1 MAYAILRTKKL
12 KAPGN
17 VAASASHIER
27 TRPTHNAD
35 PSVANQW
42 LIGGPGMYA
51 AAKKVWSKIPKI
63 RKDSVH
69 AFEVLLTASPEAF
82 EKMSLEEWK
91 AENVEWLRKEYPGAE
106 IVGACLHLDEST
118 PHIQAIIIPTDV
130 KKDGTLQ
137 LNCKKYLGGAAK
149 LRAMQTSY
157 AKAMA
162 EFGLERGLEGSK
174 AKHTTIAQFYGAM
187 RAGSKVT
194 FTPAAI
200 QTPPLMLSGK
210 AREEWAEAQKKA
222 TVDAWAPA
230 VIQLKAKER
239 QNSDLKRANA
249 QLKQSNAGLAAD
261 LSDTKRRLRE
271 QSDKLRQLPLSE
283 VAEKLGCYKP
293 DNAKDKNLWMTPAG
307 KVFIKDDVKF
317 INHDQ
322 QEKGGGAIDFVKHI
336 RDCDFKEAVA
346 WLSDMYGTDA
356 AIEAAATAARLRAAE
371 ALKNA
376 VAKPFALPDAVE
388 RTWPKVRD
396 YLVKVRG
403 LAESLIDKLKAGG
416 WIYSDKRNNAVFVN
430 TNAHTGQICAYEL
443 KGTTDTPFKHAQ
455 GDSKHGIFI
464 VEGGTDKLAVCESAV
479 DAISYVQLHPGSS
492 AIAVAGT
499 GKYEAAKPFI
509 EKHRQRF
516 GSIVCAS
523 DNDPAGEAM
532 AMNLELPW
540 EPPVRSG
547 ADWNEFLLD
556 PTPDPAPAV
565 ADQQAEP
572 AERPRKARKHVRDD
586 TPGLGS

>member
-35 PSVANQW
+35 LSISNEW
-42 LIGGPGMYA
+42 LIGNGNMYA
-51 AAKKVWSKIPKI
+51 EAKAVWDKIPKK
-63 RKDSVH
+63 RSDAVH

-82 EKMSLEEWK
+82 DKLNPEAWK
-91 AENVEWLRKEYPGAE
+91 AKNIEWLRQQFKDCV

-118 PHIQAIIIPTDV
+118 PHIQAIIVPTE
-130 KKDGTLQ
+130 KAKDGTLK
-137 LNCKKYLGGAAK
+137 LNCKAYLGGKAK
-149 LRAMQTSY
+149 LSAMQTSY
-157 AKAMA
+157 AKAMQQ
-162 EFGLERGLEGSK
+162 FGLERGLEGSK
-174 AKHTTIAQFYGAM
+174 AKHVTIGQFYRSINNGAPV
-187 RAGSKVT
+187 RFKPFKV
-194 FTPAAI
+194 AV
-200 QTPPLMLSGK
+200 PPVMLRGP
-210 AREEWAEAQKKA
+210 ARE
-222 TVDAWAPA
+222 AWAAAQTTALKQGLAKPFK
-230 VIQLKAKER
+230 QLQSQAARSTDLVKR
-239 QNSDLKRANA
+239 NGDLKR
-249 QLKQSNAGLAAD
+249 SNAGLSAE
-261 LSDTKRRLRE
+261 LSDAKRRLRE

-293 DNAKDKNLWMTPAG
+293 DNAKDKGLWMTPAG

-317 INHDQ
+317 INHDA

-346 WLSDMYGTDA
+346 WLGEMYGTDA
-356 AIEAAATAARLRAAE
+356 AIEAAATAARLRAQE
-371 ALKNA
+371 ALKTA

-388 RTWPKVRD
+388 RTWPRVRE
-396 YLVKVRG
+396 YLVKARG
-403 LAESLIDKLKAGG
+403 LAEALVDKLKAGG

-430 TNAHTGQICAYEL
+430 TNAHTNQICAYEL

-455 GDSKHGIFI
+455 GDSKHGIFV
-464 VEGGTDKLAVCESAV
+464 VEGGTEKLAICESAV
-479 DAISYVQLHPGSS
+479 DAISYVQLHPGAS

-532 AMNLELPW
+532 AMNLELPH
-540 EPPVRSG
+540 EPPARRG

-556 PTPDPAPAV
+556 PTPDPAPV
-565 ADQQAEP
+565 ADRQAEP
-572 AERPRKARKHVRDD
+572 AERPRKAPRRSRDD
-586 TPGLGS
+586 TPGLGG

>member
-12 KAPGN
+12 KAAGN

-35 PSVANQW
+35 PAVANEW

-51 AAKKVWSKIPKI
+51 AAKKIWEKIPKI

-91 AENVEWLRKEYPGAE
+91 AANVDWLRKEYPGAE

-118 PHIQAIIIPTDV
+118 PHIQAIIVPTDL

-162 EFGLERGLEGSK
+162 SFGLERGLEGSK

-187 RAGSKVT
+187 RAGSKVA
-194 FTPAAI
+194 FTPVAI
-200 QTPPLMLSGK
+200 QTPPLLLTGK
-210 AREEWAEAQKKA
+210 AREEWAAEQKKA

-230 VIQLKAKER
+230 VGQLRAKER
-239 QNSDLKRANA
+239 QNGDLKRANA
-249 QLKQSNAGLAAD
+249 QLKQSNAGLSAD

-283 VAEKLGCYKP
+283 VAEKLGCYRP
-293 DNAKDKNLWMTPAG
+293 ENAKDKGLWMTPAG
-307 KVFIKDDVKF
+307 KVFIKDDLKF
-317 INHDQ
+317 INHDA
-322 QEKGGGAIDFVKHI
+322 QEKGGGAIDFVKHV

-346 WLSDMYGTDA
+346 WLGDMYGTDA
-356 AIEAAATAARLRAAE
+356 AIEAAATAARLRAQE
-371 ALKNA
+371 ALKTA
-376 VAKPFALPDAVE
+376 VVKPFALPEAVE
-388 RTWPKVRD
+388 RTWPKVRE
-396 YLVKVRG
+396 YLVKARG
-403 LAESLIDKLKAGG
+403 LAESLIDRLKAGG

-430 TNAHTGQICAYEL
+430 TNAHTNQICAYEL

-455 GDSKHGIFI
+455 GDSKHGIFLI
-464 VEGGTDKLAVCESAV
+464 EGGTDKLAVCESAV

-532 AMNLELPW
+532 AMNLELPH
-540 EPPVRSG
+540 EPPARTG

-556 PTPDPAPAV
+556 PTPDPAPV
-565 ADQQAEP
+565 ADRQAEP
-572 AERPRKARKHVRDD
+572 AERPRKAPKRVRDD
-586 TPGLGS
+586 TPGLGG